1 MIAGLNPLRVDELLR
16 RELADDL
23 GLAGDLTSTA
33 LVPEDRRVSVEIR
46 ARRAGVIAGLPV
58 AARAFALL
66 DPAVEVVLLAE
77 EGARVTTGAA
87 VARITG
93 NARAILAA
101 ERTVLD
107 CVGRLSGI
115 ATATRAMVDLVE
127 GTGVRMACTRK
138 TTPGLRDLEK
148 YAVRVGGGSN
158 HRFGLFDAVLIKD
171 NHVALLGGDVGGAV
185 RAARQKVGHTVTIEV
200 EIDTLDQLEP
210 ALAAGAD
217 VVLLDNMTH
226 DELRQAVAIAAG
238 RAVLEASGGV
248 THETVRAIAET
259 GVDVISVGA
268 LTHSASNFDVGL
280 DFVE

>member
-1 MIAGLNPLRVDELLR
+1 MSSGLNPLRVDELLR

-33 LVPEDRRVSVEIR
+33 LVREDRRATVEIR
-46 ARRAGVIAGLPV
+46 ARRAGVIAGLPI
-58 AARAFALL
+58 AARAFTLL
-66 DPAVEVVLLAE
+66 DPTVDVALLVE
-77 EGARVTTGAA
+77 EGATVSAGTAL
-87 VARITG
+87 VRITG

-101 ERTVLD
+101 ERTALD

-127 GTGVRMACTRK
+127 GTGARIACTRK

-185 RAARQKVGHTVTIEV
+185 RQARQRVGHTVTIEI
-200 EIDTLDQLEP
+200 EIDHLGQLEP
-210 ALAAGAD
+210 VLAAGLD
-217 VVLLDNMTH
+217 VVLLDNM
-226 DELRQAVAIAAG
+226 DPDQLRQAVAITAG
-238 RAVLEASGGV
+238 RAVLEASGGI
-248 THETVRAIAET
+248 THETLRAIAET

-268 LTHSASNFDVGL
+268 LTHSAPNFDVGL
-280 DFVE
+280 DFVA